1 MSVTFPLAIPLPR
14 SSIDFYFA
22 PICLSGII
30 LYRVYIMHNLWLI
43 LIAGIAYLIGS
54 IPTAYL
60 ITKQVSGK
68 LVWLKGSGNVG
79 AMNVYRTT
87 GSIKLMVLATALD
100 VGKGALAVFLVQWL
114 GFLGYIPEF
123 ALMTAVFFVV
133 LGHNYSLF
141 LKFWGG
147 RGLASFLGV
156 LLAVNPIIV
165 PACLGVMFAAILAT
179 ECRLKGRLEGGFR
192 RLFNTLGSQILGRVI
207 GLCFCLI
214 PMYLLAPHSFLYLLP
229 GIALALPKNISRLK
243 AYLQD
248 SARHADKRDVDNKDG

>member
-1 MSVTFPLAIPLPR
+1 ME
-14 SSIDFYFA
+14 
-22 PICLSGII
+22 
-30 LYRVYIMHNLWLI
+30 NLWLI
-43 LIAGIAYLIGS
+43 LIGGISYLVGS

-60 ITKQVSGK
+60 ITKKVGGK
-68 LVWLKGSGNVG
+68 LVWLEGSGNVG

-87 GSIKLMVLATALD
+87 GSVKLMILVTSLD
-100 VGKGALAVFLVQWL
+100 IGKGALAVLIAQWL
-114 GFLGYIPEF
+114 GFLGYSSEF
-123 ALMTAVFFVV
+123 GLMTAVIFLV

-141 LKFWGG
+141 LKFRGG
-147 RGLASFLGV
+147 RGLASFLGA
-156 LLAVNPIIV
+156 LLVVNPAIV

-179 ECRLKGRLEGGFR
+179 EYRLKGKLEGGFR
-192 RLFNTLGSQILGRVI
+192 KTFSVFGSQILGRVI

-248 SARHADKRDVDNKDG
+248 SARHTDKRDVDNKDG

>member
-1 MSVTFPLAIPLPR
+1 ME
-14 SSIDFYFA
+14 
-22 PICLSGII
+22 
-30 LYRVYIMHNLWLI
+30 NLWLI
-43 LIAGIAYLIGS
+43 LIGGISYLIGS

-60 ITKQVSGK
+60 ITKKVGGK
-68 LVWLKGSGNVG
+68 LVWLEGSGNVG

-87 GSIKLMVLATALD
+87 GSVKFMVLATSLD
-100 VGKGALAVFLVQWL
+100 VGKGALAVLIAQWL
-114 GFLGYIPEF
+114 GFLGYSSEF
-123 ALMTAVFFVV
+123 GLMTAVIFLV

-141 LKFWGG
+141 LKFRGG
-147 RGLASFLGV
+147 RGLASFLGA
-156 LLAVNPIIV
+156 LLVVNPAIV

-179 ECRLKGRLEGGFR
+179 EYRLKGKLEGGFR
-192 RLFNTLGSQILGRVI
+192 KTFSILGSQILGRVI

-248 SARHADKRDVDNKDG
+248 SARHTDKRDVDNKDG

>member
-1 MSVTFPLAIPLPR
+1 ME
-14 SSIDFYFA
+14 
-22 PICLSGII
+22 
-30 LYRVYIMHNLWLI
+30 NLWLI
-43 LIAGIAYLIGS
+43 LIGGISYLIGS

-60 ITKQVSGK
+60 ITKKVGGK
-68 LVWLKGSGNVG
+68 LVWLEGTGNVG

-87 GSIKLMVLATALD
+87 GSVKLMVLATSLD
-100 VGKGALAVFLVQWL
+100 IGKGALAVLIAQWL
-114 GFLGYIPEF
+114 GFLGYSSEF
-123 ALMTAVFFVV
+123 GLMTAVIFLV

-141 LKFWGG
+141 LKFRGG
-147 RGLASFLGV
+147 RGLASFLGA
-156 LLAVNPIIV
+156 LLVVNPAIV

-179 ECRLKGRLEGGFR
+179 EYRLKGKLEGGFR
-192 RLFNTLGSQILGRVI
+192 KTFSVFGSQILGRVI